1 MSLARCVWKIYRQR
15 VHRWLTESGA
25 VGTLRRGCD
34 VPRGF
39 NSWAWNSSVTATS
52 FFNDRW
58 QGWGRPHTVDRLIYV
73 GFLGGKNSKYFYGK
87 RFCTGSFSLP
97 LGFLK
102 T

>member
-1 MSLARCVWKIYRQR
+1 M
-15 VHRWLTESGA
+15 HRWLTESGA

-73 GFLGGKNSKYFYGK
+73 GFLGEKIANTFTEKDFV
-87 RFCTGSFSLP
+87 
-97 LGFLK
+97 LGVSPYLLAF
-102 T
+102 